1 MWIFA
6 WHIKKGHYLR
16 SPRMHWSVDVR
27 ILSDN
32 FVLYLVPTKNHAG
45 PNPHD
50 IDAVRERSPEK
61 LMCFTLWHFSRST
74 AFLSPWRCQFQFAN
88 LYMWE
93 GRGRLTCET
102 TYVNNVTLRYVTFW
116 YLSLRR
122 VTMRYVTDAAWGFFH
137 DTCKRGY
144 YSRCQRMQQGRS
156 DNVIFFMLTTW
167 SSNSFLQS
175 FTRAPPYFFDFET

>member
-1 MWIFA
+1 MTY
-6 WHIKKGHYLR
+6 KKGSLSPLSPNALERWRQNFMWRLR
-16 SPRMHWSVDVR
+16 LVFSSYKKSRGPQSPRHRRS
-27 ILSDN
+27 
-32 FVLYLVPTKNHAG
+32 AG
-45 PNPHD
+45 
-50 IDAVRERSPEK
+50 A
-61 LMCFTLWHFSRST
+61 FTWKTHVFYAMTIFFRST
-74 AFLSPWRCQFQFAN
+74 AFLSPWRGQFQFVN

-116 YLSLRR
+116 YLSLRH

-144 YSRCQRMQQGRS
+144 YSRCQRMQQGRN

-167 SSNSFLQS
+167 SSN
-175 FTRAPPYFFDFET
+175 